1 MVTKAS
7 GACHCHQLQLELEVL
22 LWPLS
27 KILMKVGLSCDGI
40 S

>member
-7 GACHCHQLQLELEVL
+7 EAHHCHQLQWELEVL
-22 LWPLS
+22 LRPLS
-27 KILMKVGLSCDGI
+27 KILMKVGLSRDGM